1 MDTQEK
7 WNQLTGEHKQELL
20 EKHRDVHTS
29 DYGWWGGV
37 FEMLDEGL
45 KEIGVRAMEKYFS
58 GFWNQGDGACFDGY
72 VFNWALF
79 LAAVGKPELIP
90 AAVDAPNFSWK
101 SLGRYCHENTVEFDT
116 DSLWQDN
123 PYDEE
128 DEAVRHEIWKANN
141 EEGGALYAVRDDLVE
156 FLKDRMR
163 QFYSDLEEE
172 YEYLNSDE
180 AVLDCILANCEDEI
194 DDLLE
199 EQRIDELEPA

>member
-7 WNQLTGEHKQELL
+7 WNQLTDERKEKLL
-20 EKHRDVHTS
+20 EEHRDINVG
-29 DYGWWGGV
+29 YEWWDSIY
-37 FEMLDEGL
+37 EMLDEDLAG
-45 KEIGVRAMEKYFS
+45 IGVRATEKYFS
-58 GFWNQGDGACFDGY
+58 GFWSQGDGACFNGY

-101 SLGRYCHENTVEFDT
+101 SLGRYCHENTVTFDT
-116 DSLWQDN
+116 GGLWLDN
-123 PYDEE
+123 PYDEK

-141 EEGGALYAVRDDLVE
+141 GEGGALYAVQGDLIE

-163 QFYSDLEEE
+163 RFYTALEEE

-180 AVLDCILANCEDEI
+180 PVLDYILANCEDEI
-194 DDLLE
+194 DELLE
-199 EQRIDELEPA
+199 KQRNDELEFA

>member
-7 WNQLTGEHKQELL
+7 WNQLTDERKEKLL
-20 EKHRDVHTS
+20 EEHRDINVG
-29 DYGWWGGV
+29 YEWWDSIY
-37 FEMLDEGL
+37 EMLDEDLAG
-45 KEIGVRAMEKYFS
+45 IGVRATEKCFS
-58 GFWNQGDGACFDGY
+58 GFWSQGDGACFNGY

-90 AAVDAPNFSWK
+90 AAVDAPNFSWE

-180 AVLDCILANCEDEI
+180 AVLDCILENYEDEI